1 MLVIIATL
9 AFLIGWLALIVWQL
23 RLAYTKGK
31 VWSRMG
37 YVTRESNEITFD
49 SCVAT
54 YWVFLGFGIVMLY
67 VLLIVM
73 LRGGISD

>member
-1 MLVIIATL
+1 
-9 AFLIGWLALIVWQL
+9 
-23 RLAYTKGK
+23 
-31 VWSRMG
+31 MG